1 MRTPIF
7 FAALLCAAFSAGG
20 AARAEQLGDF
30 GRPADSPFVD
40 EFLPWLK
47 GGWLDLTGKAIP
59 SAPYTDDEKMLR
71 NRAYV
76 ILLPIEQ
83 HERSLLTL
91 AGADFVELWNLIRDE
106 PAVYDVRS
114 YGDWLVAR
122 PYRSHTARYAQ
133 LIDDIRAD
141 TALVRPFFATA
152 HRVFDADGVRRQS
165 FRFVAPHLS
174 GKIEIAER
182 RVEENRRLVAE
193 VYRRFRERI
202 ASYRYA
208 LETLLVLTPSPAAV
222 EAEKMLY
229 LLEERFGRVT
239 APEVAA
245 ADVIIR
251 K

>member
-1 MRTPIF
+1 VRSIF
-7 FAALLCAAFSAGG
+7 FSAVFCCALASACAS
-20 AARAEQLGDF
+20 ARAEQLGDF

-47 GGWLDLTGKAIP
+47 DGWLDLTGKTVPA
-59 SAPYTDDEKMLR
+59 APYTDDEKMLR
-71 NRAYV
+71 DRAYV

-83 HERSLLTL
+83 RERSLLTF
-91 AGADFVELWNLIRDE
+91 AGVDFIELWNLIRDE
-106 PAVYDVRS
+106 PAVYDVQS
-114 YGDWLVAR
+114 YGNWLVAR
-122 PYRSHTARYAQ
+122 AYRSHAARYAQ

-141 TALVRPFFATA
+141 TALVGPFFATA
-152 HRVFDADGVRRQS
+152 HRVMDADGVRRQS

-182 RVEENRRLVAE
+182 RVEENRRLIAE

-208 LETLLVLTPSPAAV
+208 LETLLLLTPSPAAV

-245 ADVIIR
+245 NVIIR